1 MGWLNILLVNI
12 LRNHELI
19 NIIIHLSTLKK
30 RGPILNIT
38 FLNPSNL
45 LNING

>member
-30 RGPILNIT
+30 RGPNIEHY
-38 FLNPSNL
+38 LPESIEL
-45 LNING
+45 IKY